1 LGNGLANETIVHFHG
16 FYRTFASAQNP
27 QINFV
32 SIHPLG
38 LIIGISVMMV
48 RERSQFDTK
57 TIYKAG
63 KEFSTAS

>member
-38 LIIGISVMMV
+38 LIIGISVMV
-48 RERSQFDTK
+48 RERSQFDK
-57 TIYKAG
+57 K
-63 KEFSTAS
+63 STN